1 MHYFCYLALSLLFCH
16 SKENLGCELINYEV
30 DIAAVTLLE
39 QDLGLLKRLT
49 VFKKDLGLLLVE
61 PLIHA
66 ELHSTR
72 VRF

>member
-1 MHYFCYLALSLLFCH
+1 M
-16 SKENLGCELINYEV
+16 GCELINYEV